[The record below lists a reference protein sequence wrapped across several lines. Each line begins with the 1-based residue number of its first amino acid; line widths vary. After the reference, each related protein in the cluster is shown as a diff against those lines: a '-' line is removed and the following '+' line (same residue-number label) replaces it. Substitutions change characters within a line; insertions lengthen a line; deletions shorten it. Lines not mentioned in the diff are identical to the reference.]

1 MTFTMT
7 DSVER
12 LVKEK
17 HWNVRLLVDYQI
29 CEHAKGQPHGQMT
42 EQVWT
47 KVFDQVIPIQNK
59 ISQEIRK

>member
-17 HWNVRLLVDYQI
+17 HWNVRWLVNYQI
-29 CEHAKGQPHGQMT
+29 CEPHGQMT

-47 KVFDQVIPIQNK
+47 KVFDQVITIHNK
-59 ISQEIRK
+59 ISQGIRK